1 MEPIIRIEQLTFTY
15 EGARRPALKEVD
27 LAIWSGEF
35 VLLTGPSGCGK
46 STLALCLNGVIPRD
60 YPGSMEGKVL
70 IGGRETTSFAPGELA
85 GIVGL
90 VQQDPDSQLCTLK
103 VVDEV
108 AFGPENLCL
117 SPGEIDRR
125 VRWALDAVGALHLW
139 DREVY
144 TLSGGEKQRVAIASV
159 LAMQPQVL
167 ILDEPTAN
175 LDPRGAWEVI
185 DVIDKLR
192 REEQTT
198 IIVIE
203 HRLQRLLPLAD
214 RLLVMEDGTLGEGPP
229 ERPRA
234 AYPAKPPASITKEPL
249 LQVENLTVDWE
260 GRRLLEDVSFKAH
273 RGEIIAIM
281 GDNGSGKTSL
291 LMSLLG
297 LIPPREGKI
306 TFAGEDITSL
316 KAHVRARCMGL
327 ALQNPNHQLFART
340 NLEEAALPSRSLRPG
355 GADEGEIRR
364 LLGEFALPPE
374 RLPFTLSLGEK
385 KRLILVSLLAY
396 RPPLLLLDE
405 PLVGQDDDRIGE
417 LLAILYGHA
426 AAGGAVLLVCHE
438 VALVSRFDRIFFLEE
453 GRLVIDAPPA
463 RAWEKLCA
471 LGRREYLE
479 GWSWD
484 D

>member
-1 MEPIIRIEQLTFTY
+1 
-15 EGARRPALKEVD
+15 
-27 LAIWSGEF
+27 
-35 VLLTGPSGCGK
+35 
-46 STLALCLNGVIPRD
+46 
-60 YPGSMEGKVL
+60 MEG
-70 IGGRETTSFAPGELA
+70 RYHREETTSFAPGELA
-85 GIVGL
+85 FIIGL
-90 VQQDPDSQLCTLK
+90 VQQDRLPALHLK

-108 AFGPENLCL
+108 AFGP
-117 SPGEIDRR
+117 
-125 VRWALDAVGALHLW
+125 GALLTRRSTAGPLGPRRRWGMHP
-139 DREVY
+139 R
-144 TLSGGEKQRVAIASV
+144 TGSPALSGGKAAGGYSLCARHAA
-159 LAMQPQVL
+159 QVL

-396 RPPLLLLDE
+396 RPPLLLSMNLWWAKMMTGSGSSCHSLWTQPWE
-405 PLVGQDDDRIGE
+405 GQ
-417 LLAILYGHA
+417 
-426 AAGGAVLLVCHE
+426 C
-438 VALVSRFDRIFFLEE
+438 
-453 GRLVIDAPPA
+453 
-463 RAWEKLCA
+463 C
-471 LGRREYLE
+471 
-479 GWSWD
+479 WSATKWPW
-484 D
+484 